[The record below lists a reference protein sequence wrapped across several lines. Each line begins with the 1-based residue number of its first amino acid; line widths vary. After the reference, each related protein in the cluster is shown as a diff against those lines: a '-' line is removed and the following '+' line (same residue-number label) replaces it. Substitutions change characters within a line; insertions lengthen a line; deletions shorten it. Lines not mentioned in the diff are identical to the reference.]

1 MRPAAQIRDWLDREH
16 MLTWLQESPDKATY
30 QRRLA
35 VWLTFAGKLHAH
47 KIAAMLGV
55 SLPSIWSWI
64 KRYNTF
70 GPRGLNRQ
78 KRGGKTWSYLEK
90 KEEWYFLRSM
100 LGQSEEKK
108 LPSAQVIKLA
118 LEKKLGR
125 KVSLSYVY
133 KLIHRHNWPRIYT
146 QSQPYAKKD
155 HFNTYAQPWQRRD
168 FI

>member
-1 MRPAAQIRDWLDREH
+1 MRPAAQIRDWLDTEQ
-16 MLTWLQESPDKATY
+16 MLVWLQESSDKATY

-35 VWLTFAGKLHAH
+35 IWLTFAGKLHAH

-55 SLPSIWSWI
+55 SIPSIWSWI

-70 GPRGLNRQ
+70 GPMGLNHQ
-78 KRGGKTWSYLEK
+78 KRGGRTWAYLEEK
-90 KEEWYFLRSM
+90 QEWYLLRSI
-100 LGQSEEKK
+100 LGQSEQKK
-108 LPSAQVIKLA
+108 LPGTQAIKLA

-133 KLIHRHNWPRIYT
+133 KLIHRHNWPHIYT
-146 QSQPYAKKD
+146 KSKIYPKED
-155 HFNTYAQPWQRRD
+155 HFSKYAQPWQRRD